1 MKKPVALLVTI
12 AGVLLASVSIAQMGM
27 GRRMGPGMMGHG
39 PQGVSM
45 LRHRYVMANGID
57 PKYARSRNPLAGTQ
71 ENLRAGK
78 ALFERNCASCH
89 GATGHGDGPAAK
101 ALFPAPADLTVV
113 MRRPIASD
121 AYLDWTISEG
131 GVPIQSAMPPFKST
145 LSQDQIWTLVL
156 YLRTL

>member
-1 MKKPVALLVTI
+1 MKRPIAFVVTI

-27 GRRMGPGMMGHG
+27 GRGMGSGMMAHG

-45 LRHRYVMANGID
+45 LRHRFVMANGID
-57 PKYARSRNPLAGTQ
+57 PQYARSRNPLAATQ
-71 ENLRAGK
+71 QNLHAGK
-78 ALFERNCASCH
+78 VLFERNCASCH
-89 GATGHGDGPAAK
+89 GATGRGNGPAAK
-101 ALFPAPADLTVV
+101 GLNPAPADLTVV
-113 MRRPIASD
+113 MRRPIAGD

-145 LSQDQIWTLVL
+145 LSRDQIWKLVL